1 MVSSPLKNVKVSWD
15 DEIPNIWKV
24 TKFMFQTTNQ
34 ILCTSNILKPPSEE
48 EIRHIGFPEGKVHTS
63 NFATP
68 WNGRIPA
75 AAKVGQPRTSTKK
88 KAWRNV
94 EHPVL
99 MIHVCRWI
107 MP

>member
-1 MVSSPLKNVKVSWD
+1 MVGGFNPSEKYEFVSWD

-24 TKFMFQTTNQ
+24 IKLMFQTTNQ

-75 AAKVGQPRTSTKK
+75 AARVGQPRTSTKK
-88 KAWRNV
+88 RLGQTWNI
-94 EHPVL
+94 L
-99 MIHVCRWI
+99 YL
-107 MP
+107 